1 MNLKRQLLLVSLLT
15 LMLPWAGCEFIR
27 ETESALRQN
36 QQQLLAGTA
45 RAIAGRLAQ
54 YPEEFAVHA
63 GASHLIG
70 DQLYGHELE
79 SAPNVDGYFDDWP
92 LTKASLRSLP
102 GVDGPIRFVTG
113 IFEQYVYLYIEVADK
128 NIVYGDMGSLLPI
141 AGGRHADRVRLI
153 SHSPPYL
160 EESISFTAEAPGPVV
175 AYVQNP
181 YGFEPATTIHAHWQD
196 VPGGYQLEAR
206 IPRNLLGTHLGVVVN
221 NTANANDAGIRS
233 ASFATSTP
241 GPFVS
246 TSGEL
251 ARIAEGVLQP
261 GMRLLVTDVNGWRIA
276 TVGDLRSQQE
286 TITAPVS
293 TWLRFA
299 YDALLEPG
307 KEPIFSGPDASGR
320 EQQSYIVTAIGGQRS
335 AVWFQSADSGR
346 AIVSVAEPVT
356 TANETIGAIVL
367 QQGTDE
373 ILSLTNQTL
382 ARLMNASII
391 AMLVVAG
398 VLLGY
403 ASLLSQRIRRLSTAA
418 EQALESDRI
427 ETILPSAD
435 AADEIGDL
443 SRSFGHVLGQLG
455 DYNEYLRT
463 LASKLSHELRT
474 PLAIVSSSLENL
486 EHESLSDSALAYT
499 ARARDGTDRL
509 RKILSA
515 MSEAS
520 RVEELMKNAD
530 TEDFD
535 LRPVLE
541 STINAYRD
549 IYAERS
555 FTFECDGSS
564 FPMSGSPELI
574 IQMLD
579 KLIDNAVS
587 FSARGDQISVAL
599 SAEEDDSRSKPC
611 LRLRVAN
618 PGPPL
623 PERMRTQMFD
633 SMVSMRPHKDNKHL
647 GLGLYVAKI
656 IADGH
661 GGRITGE
668 NIEGGVEFSVLLPS
682 L

>member
-15 LMLPWAGCEFIR
+15 MMLPWAGCEFIR

-92 LTKASLRSLP
+92 LTEASLRSLP

-221 NTANANDAGIRS
+221 NTDNANDAGIRS
-233 ASFATSTP
+233 ASFATRTP

-307 KEPIFSGPDASGR
+307 KEPIFSG
-320 EQQSYIVTAIGGQRS
+320 
-335 AVWFQSADSGR
+335 
-346 AIVSVAEPVT
+346 
-356 TANETIGAIVL
+356 
-367 QQGTDE
+367 
-373 ILSLTNQTL
+373 
-382 ARLMNASII
+382 
-391 AMLVVAG
+391 
-398 VLLGY
+398 
-403 ASLLSQRIRRLSTAA
+403 
-418 EQALESDRI
+418 
-427 ETILPSAD
+427 
-435 AADEIGDL
+435 
-443 SRSFGHVLGQLG
+443 
-455 DYNEYLRT
+455 
-463 LASKLSHELRT
+463 
-474 PLAIVSSSLENL
+474 
-486 EHESLSDSALAYT
+486 
-499 ARARDGTDRL
+499 
-509 RKILSA
+509 
-515 MSEAS
+515 
-520 RVEELMKNAD
+520 
-530 TEDFD
+530 
-535 LRPVLE
+535 
-541 STINAYRD
+541 
-549 IYAERS
+549 
-555 FTFECDGSS
+555 
-564 FPMSGSPELI
+564 
-574 IQMLD
+574 
-579 KLIDNAVS
+579 
-587 FSARGDQISVAL
+587 
-599 SAEEDDSRSKPC
+599 
-611 LRLRVAN
+611 
-618 PGPPL
+618 
-623 PERMRTQMFD
+623 
-633 SMVSMRPHKDNKHL
+633 
-647 GLGLYVAKI
+647 
-656 IADGH
+656 
-661 GGRITGE
+661 
-668 NIEGGVEFSVLLPS
+668 
-682 L
+682 